1 MAAEMVYDTGVR
13 WKTSLRGTKKDE
25 LQLVLFHCAGAA
37 RVGFLIL
44 MRPHIIYP
52 YVAETYEFF
61 HFWNTIPASPTFFP
75 AARKEC
81 RPRKGRRPVT
91 AA

>member
-1 MAAEMVYDTGVR
+1 MR
-13 WKTSLRGTKKDE
+13 WFLHATLR
-25 LQLVLFHCAGAA
+25 A
-37 RVGFLIL
+37 RIL
-44 MRPHIIYP
+44 YP
-52 YVAETYEFF
+52 YVSEIYDRF